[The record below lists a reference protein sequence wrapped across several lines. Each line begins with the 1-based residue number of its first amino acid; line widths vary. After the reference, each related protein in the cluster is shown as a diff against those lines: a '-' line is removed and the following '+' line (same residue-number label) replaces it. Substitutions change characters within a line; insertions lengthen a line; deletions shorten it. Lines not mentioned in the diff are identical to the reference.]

1 MHAEHV
7 RILII
12 EDDEIQ
18 QRLLKK
24 MLLDLKSV
32 SQYKF
37 HIKIVS
43 SGKKGLSL
51 AIEWMPMILILDI
64 HLPDLHGYDILKQLK
79 INNLLDNDIMVLL
92 STSDTSRETA
102 IRGLASGAIDIIF
115 KPTRSIELAL
125 KIAHL
130 LNIRESQQKL
140 HMANIQ
146 LEKEKESLSRFFSND
161 LMEQIL
167 KKKDFAEIGGIDT
180 YATMLFFDLRG
191 STSMAEYLGPVKFA
205 DLLSKV
211 LENVTNIIYK
221 NFGSVNKFLGDGILA
236 TFGTP
241 VVYSNDAL
249 HSIQCAIEILQYL
262 DDFNRNLPDYM
273 VSDIAA
279 GIGIATGKVFAGNI
293 GSKHRMEYTV
303 LGDPVNIASRLQSLT
318 KENDSDILID
328 ENTFIETSDYVIA
341 EKNDFSH
348 IRGRM
353 GELQIFSVI
362 KINDEKVN
370 ALESN
375 ADKID
380 TDSAGDV
387 EFF

>member
-1 MHAEHV
+1 MENEYI
-7 RILII
+7 RILIV

-43 SGKKGLSL
+43 YGKKGLSL
-51 AIEWMPMILILDI
+51 AIEWKPMILILDI

-79 INNLLDNDIMVLL
+79 TNNLLENDIMVLL

-130 LNIRESQQKL
+130 ISIRESQRKL
-140 HMANIQ
+140 HKENLQ
-146 LEKEKESLSRFFSND
+146 LEQEKESLSRFFSSD

-180 YATMLFFDLRG
+180 YATIMFFDLRK
-191 STSMAEYLGPVKFA
+191 STTIAEFLGPIQFA

-211 LENVTNIIYK
+211 LENITNIIYK

-236 TFGTP
+236 TFGIP

-249 HSIQCAIEILQYL
+249 HSILCSLEILKYI
-262 DDFNRNLPDYM
+262 DDFNQNLPDYM
-273 VSDIAA
+273 NTEIAC

-303 LGDPVNIASRLQSLT
+303 LGDPVNIAARLESLT
-318 KENDSDILID
+318 KETKSDILMD
-328 ENTFIETSDYVIA
+328 ENTFAEACDYIIT
-341 EKNDFSH
+341 EQENFSN
-348 IRGRM
+348 IRGRI
-353 GELQIFSVI
+353 GELNIYSLTDINSQ
-362 KINDEKVN
+362 KISELNEDSNPIEKDN
-370 ALESN
+370 TGE
-375 ADKID
+375 
-380 TDSAGDV
+380 V